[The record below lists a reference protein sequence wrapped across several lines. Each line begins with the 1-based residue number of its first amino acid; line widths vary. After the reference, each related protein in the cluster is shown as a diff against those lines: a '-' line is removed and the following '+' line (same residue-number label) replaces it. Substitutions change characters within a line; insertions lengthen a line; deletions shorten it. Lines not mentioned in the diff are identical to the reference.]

1 MNKYEW
7 TEERQ
12 PNDTIRYNYMTLTTP
27 LGVFSLECKGWK
39 ESDSVCVYLDQEYED
54 SFNTIEE
61 AKVYVDWF
69 LHNKLKSPHRVF
81 SMNV

>member
-12 PNDTIRYNYMTLTTP
+12 SNDRIRYNHMLLTTP
-27 LGVFSLECKGWK
+27 LGVFSLEWKGWK
-39 ESDSVCVYLDQEYED
+39 EFDSVCVYLDQEYED
-54 SFNTIEE
+54 NFNTIEE

-69 LHNKLKSPHRVF
+69 LHNKLKALTEFLS
-81 SMNV
+81 